1 MSKILKNLM
10 FIISILYTI
19 SIEPKFGERGQEFKP
34 FVSVPLVKSLKMPEP
49 EVVSFAVQEG
59 IKLKKAVKCLYLD
72 NYDVYDISG
81 LGAKDNGNYKET
93 LTFEDSSTSKTAD
106 IWFNFCFNLKKID
119 NFPAENKQAFI
130 RVDGGNVD
138 ILGSDIKNGNQWNII
153 PETLPNGTIT
163 SYIQIIVNN
172 TDNKNVLTY
181 NLKCNGGD
189 KEGKGKFTVISKEIS
204 VDSASNAYNV
214 ILTVESYEACAKVN
228 FFFIFKFIQDY
239 KVIFIIILIVFGLF
253 NCLFGKRFSKVTSL
267 ILTIFTVTVLVL
279 IFSQFVLPSGCA
291 EWIIWVML
299 AVGLIIGIVLG
310 IIVYK
315 YHEKVIAILAGAI
328 SGFFLGQFLY
338 SLFGNQIPAN
348 GVLMNVI
355 FVVVSI
361 AILIAVACFLKDTI
375 VIFATSFI
383 GSYCFIRGISLFAG
397 SFPDE
402 FTVIDLVNNEE
413 FEQLKLILTWQVYVY
428 LGAIALTTILSIVI
442 QCIFNKKKDDDEFP
456 KGSKLMKASD

>member
-1 MSKILKNLM
+1 MES
-10 FIISILYTI
+10 YDAC
-19 SIEPKFGERGQEFKP
+19 
-34 FVSVPLVKSLKMPEP
+34 VK
-49 EVVSFAVQEG
+49 VSFYF
-59 IKLKKAVKCLYLD
+59 I
-72 NYDVYDISG
+72 
-81 LGAKDNGNYKET
+81 
-93 LTFEDSSTSKTAD
+93 
-106 IWFNFCFNLKKID
+106 FNFIN
-119 NFPAENKQAFI
+119 EH
-130 RVDGGNVD
+130 
-138 ILGSDIKNGNQWNII
+138 
-153 PETLPNGTIT
+153 
-163 SYIQIIVNN
+163 Y
-172 TDNKNVLTY
+172 
-181 NLKCNGGD
+181 
-189 KEGKGKFTVISKEIS
+189 
-204 VDSASNAYNV
+204 
-214 ILTVESYEACAKVN
+214 
-228 FFFIFKFIQDY
+228 
-239 KVIFIIILIVFGLF
+239 VIFGIILIAFGLF
-253 NCLFGKRFSKVTSL
+253 NCLLGNKFARVTSL
-267 ILTIFTVTVLVL
+267 ILCIFIITILVLV
-279 IFSQFVLPSGCA
+279 FSQFVLPSGCA

-361 AILIAVACFLKDTI
+361 GILIAVACFLKDTI

-413 FEQLKLILTWQVYVY
+413 TEQLKLLLTWQVYVY

>member
-1 MSKILKNLM
+1 M
-10 FIISILYTI
+10 FLISILYAI

-49 EVVSFAVQEG
+49 EVISFAVQEG

-189 KEGKGKFTVISKEIS
+189 KEGKGKYTIISKNIS
-204 VDSASNAYNV
+204 VDSATNAYKV
-214 ILTVESYEACAKVN
+214 TLTVESYEACAKVN

-253 NCLFGKRFSKVTSL
+253 NCLLGKKFSKVTSL

-291 EWIIWVML
+291 DWIIIVML
-299 AVGLIIGIVLG
+299 VVGLILGTVAGIFAFRHH
-310 IIVYK
+310 K
-315 YHEKVIAILAGAI
+315 TVIAFLVGGIC
-328 SGFFLGQFLY
+328 GFFLGQFLY
-338 SLFGNQIPAN
+338 SLFGNRIPVN
-348 GVLMNVI
+348 GIVMNIVFVL
-355 FVVVSI
+355 VSI
-361 AILIAVACFLKDTI
+361 GILILITFKFKKEI
-375 VIFATSFI
+375 VIIGTSFI
-383 GSYCFIRGISLFAG
+383 GAYIFIRGISLLAG
-397 SFPDE
+397 HFPDE
-402 FTVIDLVNNEE
+402 FTIADLVNNGEY
-413 FEQLKLILTWQVYVY
+413 EQVKDLLTWHVYVY
-428 LGAIALTTILSIVI
+428 LTFIVIITILSAIF
-442 QCIFNKKKDDDEFP
+442 QFKFNKEKDGEEL
-456 KGSKLMKASD
+456 KSSEKY

>member
-49 EVVSFAVQEG
+49 EVISFAVQEG

-138 ILGSDIKNGNQWNII
+138 ILGSDIKNGNQWSII

-181 NLKCNGGD
+181 NLKCNGGN
-189 KEGKGKFTVISKEIS
+189 KEGKGKYTIISKDIS
-204 VDSASNAYNV
+204 VDSATNAYKV
-214 ILTVESYEACAKVN
+214 TLTVESYEACAKVN

-253 NCLFGKRFSKVTSL
+253 N
-267 ILTIFTVTVLVL
+267 
-279 IFSQFVLPSGCA
+279 LPSGCA

-361 AILIAVACFLKDTI
+361 GILIAVACFLKDTI

-402 FTVIDLVNNEE
+402 FTIIDLVNNEE
-413 FEQLKLILTWQVYVY
+413 TEQLKLLLTWQVYVY

>member
-1 MSKILKNLM
+1 MSKVLKNLM
-10 FIISILYTI
+10 FLISIFYAI

-59 IKLKKAVKCLYLD
+59 VKLKKAVKCLYLD

-81 LGAKDNGNYKET
+81 LGAKDNGNHKET
-93 LTFEDSSTSKTAD
+93 LTFKDSTSKTAD
-106 IWFNFCFNLKKID
+106 IYFNFCFNLKKND

-130 RVDGGNVD
+130 SVEGKVD
-138 ILGSDIKNGNQWNII
+138 ILGSDIKNGNEWSIV
-153 PETLPNGTIT
+153 PYTLPNGTIS

-181 NLKCNGGD
+181 ILKCNGGN
-189 KEGKGKFTVISKEIS
+189 KEGKGKYTLISEDSS
-204 VDSASNAYNV
+204 VDSASGAYKV
-214 ILTVESYEACAKVN
+214 TLTVESYEACAKVN

-239 KVIFIIILIVFGLF
+239 KIIFIIILIVFGLF
-253 NCLFGKRFSKVTSL
+253 NCLFGKKFSKVTSL

-361 AILIAVACFLKDTI
+361 GILIAVACFLRDTI

-402 FTVIDLVNNEE
+402 FTIIDLVSNKET
-413 FEQLKLILTWQVYVY
+413 EQLKLLLTWQVYVY
-428 LGAIALTTILSIVI
+428 LAAIALTTILSIVI
-442 QCIFNKKKDDDEFP
+442 QCIFNKKKDDDEYP

>member
-49 EVVSFAVQEG
+49 EVISFAVQEG

-138 ILGSDIKNGNQWNII
+138 ILGSDIKNGNQWSII

-181 NLKCNGGD
+181 NLKCNGGN
-189 KEGKGKFTVISKEIS
+189 KEGKGKYTIISKDIS
-204 VDSASNAYNV
+204 VDSATNAYKV
-214 ILTVESYEACAKVN
+214 TLTVESYEACAKVN

-253 NCLFGKRFSKVTSL
+253 NCLLGKKFSKITSL

-299 AVGLIIGIVLG
+299 ACCRT
-310 IIVYK
+310 YNR
-315 YHEKVIAILAGAI
+315 
-328 SGFFLGQFLY
+328 Y
-338 SLFGNQIPAN
+338 SFRN
-348 GVLMNVI
+348 
-355 FVVVSI
+355 
-361 AILIAVACFLKDTI
+361 
-375 VIFATSFI
+375 
-383 GSYCFIRGISLFAG
+383 YCL
-397 SFPDE
+397 
-402 FTVIDLVNNEE
+402 
-413 FEQLKLILTWQVYVY
+413 
-428 LGAIALTTILSIVI
+428 
-442 QCIFNKKKDDDEFP
+442 
-456 KGSKLMKASD
+456 